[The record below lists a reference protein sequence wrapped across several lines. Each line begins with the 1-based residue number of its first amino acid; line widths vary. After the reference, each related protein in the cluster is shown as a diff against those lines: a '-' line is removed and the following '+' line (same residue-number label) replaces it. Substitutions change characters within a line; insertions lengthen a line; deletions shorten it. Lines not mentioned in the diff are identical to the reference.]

1 MAVLLKN
8 LRLIQDSVILKSK
21 HYTFENGLIEE
32 VLDSDSKN
40 FSKVIDCSTFF
51 ASKGWIDL
59 RCGLGEPGQEYR
71 ETVDSLCQSLTSS
84 GFSEALVMPN
94 TDPVIQSKNEVD
106 FVLNKAKHFSP
117 QLHVM
122 GAVTKNASGEDLTE
136 ILDMHFQSGL
146 RFFGDG
152 TKTLSNSDRYMKI
165 LQYLQKFDGIL
176 FDHSYDPLLGI
187 FGQMHEGE
195 ISTKLGMKG
204 IPNLAEDVAIQ
215 RNLEILRYSGGRV
228 HFQTINTAKGVDMI
242 RNAKAEG
249 LNVTADVSIYQ
260 LIFSDS
266 NLVSFDPNFKVKPP
280 FRGVEDRIALIG
292 GLKDGTIDAI
302 VSNHQP
308 QDFDSKFAEFD
319 LAAFGMAGLQ
329 TFLPALVQLS
339 NELSWELLI
348 EKVTTGPAQI
358 LGSSTSSWTI
368 FDPEEKWVYDEN
380 SNKSL
385 SANNPWFGTELT
397 GKIKYVFQKGHLIK
411 IDD

>member
-1 MAVLLKN
+1 MTVLLKG
-8 LRLIQDSVILKSK
+8 LRLIQDGAILEPRD
-21 HYTFENGLIEE
+21 YTFENGLIEE
-32 VLDSDSKN
+32 VLDASSREFDQ
-40 FSKVIDCSTFF
+40 VIDCISFL

-71 ETVDSLCQSLTSS
+71 ETVESLCQSLSAS
-84 GFSEALVMPN
+84 GFSQALILPN
-94 TDPVIQSKNEVD
+94 TEPVIQSKSEVD
-106 FVLNKAKHFSP
+106 FVLTKAKKYAP

-146 RFFGDG
+146 QFFGDG
-152 TKTLSNSDRYMKI
+152 VKTLANSDRYMKI

-176 FDHSYDPLLGI
+176 FDHAYDPLLGI

-215 RNLEILRYSGGRV
+215 RNLEILKYSGGRV
-228 HFQTINTAKGVDMI
+228 HFQTVNTAKGVALI
-242 RNAKAEG
+242 REAKAQG
-249 LNVTADVSIYQ
+249 LKVTADVSIYQ
-260 LIFSDS
+260 LIFSDAD
-266 NLVSFDPNFKVKPP
+266 LVTFEPNYKVKPP
-280 FRGVEDRIALIG
+280 FRGAEDRAALVE

-329 TFLPALVQLS
+329 TFLPALVKLS
-339 NELSWELLI
+339 EELSWELLI
-348 EKVTTGPAQI
+348 EKITEGPERI
-358 LGSSTSSWTI
+358 LSTSTPSWTI
-368 FDPEEKWVYDEN
+368 FDPTEKWVYGEK
-380 SNKSL
+380 SNLSL
-385 SANNPWFGTELT
+385 SANNPWFGTEVI
-397 GKIKYVFQKGHLIK
+397 GKVKYVFQKGHLIK
-411 IDD
+411 TDD

>member
-1 MAVLLKN
+1 MAVLLKD
-8 LRLIQDSVILKSK
+8 LRLIQDGVILEAKD
-21 HYTFENGLIEE
+21 YTFENGSIQE
-32 VLDSDSKN
+32 VFDIGSKK
-40 FSKVIDCSTFF
+40 FKETIDCSSFF

-71 ETVDSLCQSLTSS
+71 ETVESLCQSLTNS
-84 GFSEALVMPN
+84 GFAQAVIMPN

-106 FVLNKAKHFSP
+106 FVLNKAKPYSSI
-117 QLHVM
+117 LHVM

-152 TKTLSNSDRYMKI
+152 TKTLANSDRYMKI
-165 LQYLQKFDGIL
+165 LQYLQKFDGVL
-176 FDHSYDPLLGI
+176 FDHAYDPLLGI

-204 IPNLAEDVAIQ
+204 IPNLAEDVTIQ

-228 HFQTINTAKGVDMI
+228 HFQTVNTLKGVELI
-242 RNAKAEG
+242 RKAKAEG

-266 NLVSFDPNFKVKPP
+266 DLVTFDPNYKVKPP
-280 FRGVEDRIALIG
+280 FRGNEDRKAILK

-329 TFLPALVQLS
+329 TFLPALVKLS
-339 NELSWELLI
+339 KELSWELLI
-348 EKVTTGPAQI
+348 QKITTGPEQVISA
-358 LGSSTSSWTI
+358 SNDTWTI
-368 FDPEEKWVYDEN
+368 FDPTEKWAFNEK

-397 GKIKYVFQKGHLIK
+397 GKVKFVFQKGQLIK

>member
-8 LRLIQDSVILKSK
+8 LRLIQDGVIFKPK
-21 HYTFENGLIEE
+21 NYTFKNGLMEE
-32 VLDSDSKN
+32 VLDSDSGKFN
-40 FSKVIDCSTFF
+40 NEIDCSSFF

-84 GFSEALVMPN
+84 GFAEALVMPN

-106 FVLNKAKHFSP
+106 FVLNKAKQYSP

-122 GAVTKNASGEDLTE
+122 GAVTRNASGEDLTE

-152 TKTLSNSDRYMKI
+152 TKTLANSDRYMKI
-165 LQYLQKFDGIL
+165 MQYLQKFDGIL
-176 FDHSYDPLLGI
+176 FDHAYDPLLGI

-228 HFQTINTAKGVDMI
+228 HFQTVNTAKGIELI
-242 RNAKAEG
+242 RQAKKEG
-249 LNVTADVSIYQ
+249 LRVTADVAIYQ

-266 NLVSFDPNFKVKPP
+266 DLVAFDSNYKVKPP
-280 FRGVEDRIALIG
+280 FRGIEDRNELIK

-329 TFLPALVQLS
+329 TFLPAMAKLS
-339 NELSWELLI
+339 KELSWELLI
-348 EKVTTGPAQI
+348 EKITTGPAE
-358 LGSSTSSWTI
+358 LLSSTSSSWTI
-368 FDPEEKWVYDEN
+368 FDPEQKWVYNER

-385 SANNPWFGTELT
+385 SANNPWFGSELT
-397 GKIKYVFQKGHLIK
+397 GKVKYVFQKGHLIK
-411 IDD
+411 TDD

>member
-1 MAVLLKN
+1 MAVLLKD
-8 LRLIQDSVILKSK
+8 LRLIHNSVILEPKN
-21 HYTFENGLIEE
+21 YTFENGLIEE
-32 VLDSDSKN
+32 VLESDSKK
-40 FSKVIDCSTFF
+40 FTKVIDSSSFF

-71 ETVDSLCQSLTSS
+71 ETVESLCHSLASS
-84 GFSEALVMPN
+84 GFAQALVMPN
-94 TDPVIQSKNEVD
+94 TEPVIQSKNEVD
-106 FVLNKAKHFSP
+106 FVLNKAKAFSP

-176 FDHSYDPLLGI
+176 FDHAYDPLLGI

-204 IPNLAEDVAIQ
+204 IPNLADDVAIQ
-215 RNLEILRYSGGRV
+215 RNLEILRYSGGKV
-228 HFQTINTAKGVDMI
+228 HFQTVNTAKGVDLI
-242 RNAKAEG
+242 RKAKSEG
-249 LNVTADVSIYQ
+249 LKVTADVSIYQ
-260 LIFSDS
+260 LIFSDAD
-266 NLVSFDPNFKVKPP
+266 LVSFDSNFKVKPP
-280 FRGVEDRIALIG
+280 FRGSEDRKALIK

-329 TFLPALVQLS
+329 TFLPSMVKLAK
-339 NELSWELLI
+339 ELSWELLI
-348 EKVTTGPAQI
+348 EKVTTGPSQI
-358 LGSSTSSWTI
+358 LSVSNSSWTI
-368 FDPEEKWVYDEN
+368 FDPEEKWVYGEK

-397 GKIKYVFQKGHLIK
+397 GKVKYVIQKGQLIK

>member
-8 LRLIQDSVILKSK
+8 LRLILSGVILEPKN
-21 HYTFENGLIEE
+21 YTFDNGLIEE
-32 VLDSDSKN
+32 VLDPDSDKFN
-40 FSKVIDCSTFF
+40 NKIDCSSFF
-51 ASKGWIDL
+51 ASKGWVDL

-71 ETVDSLCQSLTSS
+71 ETVDSLCQSLTSA
-84 GFSEALVMPN
+84 GFSQALVMPN
-94 TDPVIQSKNEVD
+94 TEPVIQSKNEVD
-106 FVLNKAKHFSP
+106 FVLNKAKTYP
-117 QLHVM
+117 AQLHVM

-152 TKTLSNSDRYMKI
+152 TKTLANSDRYMKI
-165 LQYLQKFDGIL
+165 LQYLQKFDGVL
-176 FDHSYDPLLGI
+176 FNHAYDPLLGI

-215 RNLEILRYSGGRV
+215 RNLEILRYAGGRV
-228 HFQTINTAKGVDMI
+228 HFQTINTAKGVDLI
-242 RNAKAEG
+242 RKAKAEG
-249 LNVTADVSIYQ
+249 LNVTSDVSIYQ

-266 NLVSFDPNFKVKPP
+266 DLVSFDSNFKVKPP
-280 FRGVEDRIALIG
+280 YRGSEDRKALIK

-329 TFLPALVQLS
+329 TFLPALVKLS
-339 NELSWELLI
+339 KELTWELLI
-348 EKVTTGPAQI
+348 EKITAGPTQI
-358 LGSSTSSWTI
+358 LSVSNSTWTI
-368 FDPEEKWVYDEN
+368 FDPEEKWAYNEK

-385 SANNPWFGTELT
+385 SANNPWFGTEVT
-397 GKIKYVFQKGHLIK
+397 GKVKYVFQKGHLIK